1 MDENYKYTP
10 LIEPIPIKEQVWPEG
25 TIPLVHTRTM
35 TFNHENFIR
44 ACIEGIL
51 MQKTTFPVQVLIHDD
66 ASTDKTAEIV
76 EEYESKYPHLI
87 KAFYQE
93 ENSYSKPDKHKRR
106 KEFMS
111 WRIGKYEAICEGDDY
126 WTDPLKLQ
134 KQVDFLEDNNEYSL
148 VFHDYYILENN
159 NLKLR
164 DIRLNETIYQEDYA
178 RVLSGVH
185 TLTVVFRNIINIID
199 YDENNYGSYYLFL
212 RISDYGP
219 FKFLKESMA
228 VYRVHEGGVYSGKS
242 FFEQCEMSLNNKVL
256 MINFYR
262 HNKKLHS
269 ILINTYVRYSLNY
282 AFQSFKS
289 KSFKTGF
296 YFFKKSLNYG
306 LRISHLFFM
315 PNYFIKKFR
324 K

>member
-1 MDENYKYTP
+1 MFEFLENSV
-10 LIEPIPIKEQVWPEG
+10 PITSQQWSEDTV
-25 TIPLVHTRTM
+25 PLVSISCITY
-35 TFNHENFIR
+35 NHENFIR
-44 ACIEGIL
+44 DAIEGFL
-51 MQKTTFPVQVLIHDD
+51 MQKTTFPVEILVHDD
-66 ASTDKTAEIV
+66 ASTDKTASIV
-76 EEYESKYPHLI
+76 REYEEQYPHLI
-87 KAFYQE
+87 KPIYQT
-93 ENSYSKPDKHKRR
+93 ENQYSKRDG
-106 KEFMS
+106 S
-111 WRIGKYEAICEGDDY
+111 IDRIQRGRARGKYVALCEGDDY

-134 KQVDFLEDNNEYSL
+134 KQVEFLEDNNEYSL

-185 TLTVVFRNIINIID
+185 TLTVVFRNINLVD
-199 YDENNYGSYYLFL
+199 YNENNYGSYYLFL

-242 FFEQCEMSLNNKVL
+242 SFEQCEMSLNNKVL

>member
-1 MDENYKYTP
+1 MTF
-10 LIEPIPIKEQVWPEG
+10 Q
-25 TIPLVHTRTM
+25 PLVSICCITY
-35 TFNHENFIR
+35 NHVRFIHD
-44 ACIEGIL
+44 CIEGFLI
-51 MQKTTFPVQVLIHDD
+51 QKTSFKYEVLIHDD
-66 ASTDKTAEIV
+66 ASNDGTREII
-76 EEYESKYPHLI
+76 EEYKLKYPDI
-87 KAFYQE
+87 IFPYFQK
-93 ENSYSKPDKHKRR
+93 ENQYSKGHRGFNQKYNFSRSR
-106 KEFMS
+106 
-111 WRIGKYEAICEGDDY
+111 GKYIALCEGDDY
-126 WTDPLKLQ
+126 WTDPYKLQ

-185 TLTVVFRNIINIID
+185 TLTVVFRNINLVD
-199 YDENNYGSYYLFL
+199 YNENNYGSYYLFL

-228 VYRVHEGGVYSGKS
+228 VYRVHEGGVYSGNS